1 MKKITFTSL
10 ILLCSLFSV
19 AQTRVLYFTDG
30 ATIGTDQ
37 LATALTN
44 TGCIVT
50 TATTDLDFQTQIA
63 TPSNF
68 DLAVYF
74 VQNSSSVNATAV
86 ALAGFVTL
94 GKKGMYADWSGDVA
108 NGALMGVNFTGNT
121 NETVVTITDPTLTS
135 WITVNPFTIT
145 NTGWGTFSY
154 GLLPLAGSTVAGTF
168 TSGEA
173 ALVRSMSNN
182 MFVFGYLGDVAATSE
197 MYEVAI
203 NTMFPSA
210 AGVSENAA
218 STFNT
223 SVFPNPASESF
234 TLSIDNL
241 TAKSVEITV
250 TDIQGKVVYSIIENN
265 VSAGF
270 SKQINT
276 TEIAKG
282 LYYVNVKSSEGQKTS
297 KLIVQ

>member
-1 MKKITFTSL
+1 MRKITITTSL
-10 ILLCSLFSV
+10 FLCSLFSF

-37 LATALTN
+37 LAAALTN

-50 TATTDLDFQTQIA
+50 TATSDLDFQTQIA
-63 TPSNF
+63 TPTNF

-74 VQNSSSVNATAV
+74 AQNNASVNATTA
-86 ALAGFVTL
+86 ALAGFVSL
-94 GKKGMYADWSGDVA
+94 GNKGMYADWSLNA
-108 NGALMGVNFTGNT
+108 TNGALVGVDFTGNV
-121 NETVVTITDPTLTS
+121 NQTVVTITDTTLTS

-145 NTGWGTFSY
+145 NSGWGTFSY
-154 GLLPLAGSTVAGTF
+154 GLLPLAGSTVSGTF
-168 TSGEA
+168 ANGEA
-173 ALVRSMSNN
+173 ALIRSMSNN
-182 MFVFGYLGDVAATSE
+182 MFVFGYLGDVAATAE

-203 NTMFPSA
+203 NSMFPSA
-210 AGVSENAA
+210 AGISETAA

-223 SVFPNPASESF
+223 TVFPNPATESF

-276 TEIAKG
+276 TDISKG